1 VVQALTSV
9 TFLYGVQEDRILAA
23 INPGRPDAWSCWLTR
38 RVTLLLLD
46 RITELLA
53 NTSSLTQRTPAPLR
67 GEIMAFEHA
76 AAMAKTAERMSRTPA
91 DVLNASAAAAE
102 LVKSMTLTSQGDLF
116 RVELTGFNGG
126 GAEGVLARVGLQR
139 VLQMLQDEVT
149 KAGWLPADRKAQ
161 PVLAADEQSSAPRRH

>member
-1 VVQALTSV
+1 M
-9 TFLYGVQEDRILAA
+9 TFVYGMQEDRILAA

-67 GEIMAFEHA
+67 GEVMAFEHA
-76 AAMAKTAERMSRTPA
+76 AAMAKTAERMSHTPA
-91 DVLNASAAAAE
+91 DVLNASTATAE
-102 LVKSMTLTSQGDLF
+102 LVKSMTLTNQGELF
-116 RVELTGFNGG
+116 RIELTGLNGG
-126 GAEGVLARVGLQR
+126 GAKGVLARVGLQR

-149 KAGWLPADRKAQ
+149 KARWLTTERAQ
-161 PVLAADEQSSAPRRH
+161 TALLAADEQSSAPRRH